1 VQPGEG
7 FLHWS
12 FECAEEYFVSFLMM
26 CTVCC
31 AHSLA
36 ESPKGINGVMLG
48 PEVFFFWGGG
58 GQILKTLV
66 FAKNSHFL
74 FSIRLVI

>member
-1 VQPGEG
+1 MQPGEG

-26 CTVCC
+26 CAVCC

-48 PEVFFFWGGG
+48 PEVVGHKFEKHWDLQRIRISFF
-58 GQILKTLV
+58 LYL
-66 FAKNSHFL
+66 L
-74 FSIRLVI
+74 F